1 MPFDELSKTCGTDL
15 TIARAMRTPMKTKR
29 HLMIPA
35 TLCVVVFAV
44 TIVSA
49 ENQAVTRPEPAATK
63 APATQAAVEP
73 EARDILVRMAE
84 FLAKTPRFSVNIRS
98 NYDVLQESGQMIEF
112 AETRSITLS
121 RPNGLRVEVE
131 QSDGD
136 KQLVL
141 YDGKQIT
148 AFSSSQNVYAQVSK
162 PGDIDSAVMY
172 FVKDL
177 HMRLPLA
184 GIVLSRFPA
193 EIERRTRSLDYVE
206 RTLMDG
212 KPAHHLA
219 GRTAT
224 VDYQFWI
231 ADGPQPLL
239 LRAVLTYKNAEG
251 DPQFRAQLSDWNL
264 APEIRDTEFVFAPP
278 QGVRK
283 IAFVAQL
290 PQTASDKT
298 TEAEKTG
305 AQK

>member
-1 MPFDELSKTCGTDL
+1 
-15 TIARAMRTPMKTKR
+15 MKTKR
-29 HLMIPA
+29 YLMIPA
-35 TLCVVVFAV
+35 TMCVVVFAV

-112 AETRSITLS
+112 GETRSITLS

-141 YDGKQIT
+141 FDGKQIT
-148 AFSSSQNVYAQVSK
+148 AFSSSQNVYAQASK
-162 PGDIDSAVMY
+162 PGDIDSAVIY

-184 GIVLSRFPA
+184 GIVLSRFPV

-206 RTLMDG
+206 RTVMDG

-231 ADGPQPLL
+231 AEGTAAFAASCGVDLQECRRRPAVPGAALRLEPCARDSGHRVCLRPLPRSAENR
-239 LRAVLTYKNAEG
+239 LR
-251 DPQFRAQLSDWNL
+251 RA
-264 APEIRDTEFVFAPP
+264 A
-278 QGVRK
+278 
-283 IAFVAQL
+283 
-290 PQTASDKT
+290 ASNSL
-298 TEAEKTG
+298 
-305 AQK
+305 